1 MNSFRLSIIFIEI
14 EVVVTLKYSFFFFFR
29 FPIYDQYFNSF
40 FFYIE
45 SCINIF
51 TELGLPRFD
60 GFLKNNLYNLE
71 MVNVGLYPNFTL
83 PFNPILFTKMTHPK
97 DNF

>member
-14 EVVVTLKYSFFFFFR
+14 EVVVTLKYSFYFFFVFQ
-29 FPIYDQYFNSF
+29 YDQYFNFF

-71 MVNVGLYPNFTL
+71 MVNVGLYPNFT
-83 PFNPILFTKMTHPK
+83 PTSNPILFTKMTHPK

>member
-1 MNSFRLSIIFIEI
+1 
-14 EVVVTLKYSFFFFFR
+14 
-29 FPIYDQYFNSF
+29 
-40 FFYIE
+40 
-45 SCINIF
+45 
-51 TELGLPRFD
+51 
-60 GFLKNNLYNLE
+60 